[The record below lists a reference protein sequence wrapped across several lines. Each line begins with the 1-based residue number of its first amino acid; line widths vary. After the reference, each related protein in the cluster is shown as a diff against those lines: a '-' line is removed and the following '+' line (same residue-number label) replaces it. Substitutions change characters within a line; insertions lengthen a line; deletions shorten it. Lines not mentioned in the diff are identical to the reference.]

1 MQETKLMKFREIFW
15 DTTSYEATLSLK
27 VKTECIC
34 LLITTQKT
42 LIAHSVKYRGI
53 YSLNIIDTRDILRI
67 LLRKTKNASLPP
79 MRRLKRQSSSP
90 TRDVSH
96 PVNIQQQ
103 CLPCFYEQFLFFAL
117 ARKHANRMKYLGTG
131 KPRATVKCPAPTP
144 LLSLCN

>member
-79 MRRLKRQSSSP
+79 MRRGNH
-90 TRDVSH
+90 SH
-96 PVNIQQQ
+96 PRVTSVTPSTFNNNVYHV
-103 CLPCFYEQFLFFAL
+103 FMSNFFFL
-117 ARKHANRMKYLGTG
+117 
-131 KPRATVKCPAPTP
+131 P
-144 LLSLCN
+144 LLENMQTA